1 MVLALSLLPRYSVKT
16 LEVGA
21 TAGAVSGGAAGYS
34 AYAKRGEIQVRD
46 LGGRWKGKP
55 PLERCTY
62 NQKR

>member
-21 TAGAVSGGAAGYS
+21 TAGAVSGGAAGYG

-46 LGGRWKGKP
+46 LGGRWK
-55 PLERCTY
+55 
-62 NQKR
+62 